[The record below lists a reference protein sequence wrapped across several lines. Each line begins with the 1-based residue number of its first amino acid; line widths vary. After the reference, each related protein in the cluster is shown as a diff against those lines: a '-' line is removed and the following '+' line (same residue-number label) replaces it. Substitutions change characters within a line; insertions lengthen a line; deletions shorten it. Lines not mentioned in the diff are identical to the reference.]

1 MIHFI
6 KKNDDMIG
14 ESVKGSVTLSVKISR
29 TSHHDPIF

>member
-6 KKNDDMIG
+6 KQNDDTG
-14 ESVKGSVTLSVKISR
+14 GSVKACVTLSVKISC